1 VRSLLYRYK
10 SRKKGAFRPLLAL
23 VILATLVVFGGIYWA
38 LESEFP
44 DVEVLR
50 DHYPVV
56 RYRGPNEP
64 PQVELKRVR
73 PPGWVPLASISKH
86 AIGAVLVSEDWAFY
100 SHPGYDLAQIR
111 EAMQHD
117 LKTGKFA
124 RGAST
129 ITQQVVRNVFLSK
142 EKSLWRKLKEVLLA
156 IRLDRTLGKRR
167 TLEIYFNIAEWGPG
181 FFGIGQASQ
190 VYFEKSPAELTARE
204 GAFLAMLLPSP
215 RRYSQSFRQKKLSAF
230 AHRSIEAILSK
241 MVRAQVLTDWER
253 DQARMQ
259 RLSFEQGDLDAD
271 GASEESEEFSESS
284 EETSEETGDTESSSL

>member
-1 VRSLLYRYK
+1 MRSLLYRYK

-23 VILATLVVFGGIYWA
+23 VILGSFGVFGAIYWA
-38 LESEFP
+38 VESEFP
-44 DVEVLR
+44 SVETLL

-56 RYRGPNEP
+56 RYRGPQDP
-64 PQVELKRVR
+64 PQVELRRTR
-73 PPGWVPLASISKH
+73 PPGWVPLSAISKH

-142 EKSLWRKLKEVLLA
+142 EKSLWRKLKEVILA
-156 IRLDRTLGKRR
+156 VRLDRAVGKRR
-167 TLEIYFNIAEWGPG
+167 ILEIYFNIAEWGPG

-190 VYFEKSPAELTARE
+190 NYFGKSPGELSARE

-230 AHRSIEAILSK
+230 ARRSVESILAK
-241 MVRAQVLTDWER
+241 MVRAQVLTEWER
-253 DQARMQ
+253 DEALQQ
-259 RLSFEQGDLDAD
+259 RFSFEQGEIN
-271 GASEESEEFSESS
+271 GGSVP
-284 EETSEETGDTESSSL
+284 EETEGLEETEGESKEPETSAI

>member
-1 VRSLLYRYK
+1 
-10 SRKKGAFRPLLAL
+10 LAL
-23 VILATLVVFGGIYWA
+23 VILGSFGVFGAIYWA
-38 LESEFP
+38 VESEFP
-44 DVEVLR
+44 RVETLL

-56 RYRGPNEP
+56 RYRGPQEP
-64 PQVELKRVR
+64 PQVELRKAR
-73 PPGWVPLASISKH
+73 PPGWIPLSAISKH

-142 EKSLWRKLKEVLLA
+142 EKSLWRKLKEVILA
-156 IRLDRTLGKRR
+156 VRLDRAIGKRR
-167 TLEIYFNIAEWGPG
+167 ILEIYFNIAEWGPG

-190 VYFEKSPAELTARE
+190 NYFGKSPGELSARE

-230 AHRSIEAILSK
+230 ARRSVESILAK
-241 MVRAQVLTDWER
+241 MVRAQVLTEWER
-253 DQARMQ
+253 DAALEQ
-259 RLSFEQGDLDAD
+259 RFSFEQAEIDAGSVPEEIEDL
-271 GASEESEEFSESS
+271 
-284 EETSEETGDTESSSL
+284 EETDGESKEPETSAI